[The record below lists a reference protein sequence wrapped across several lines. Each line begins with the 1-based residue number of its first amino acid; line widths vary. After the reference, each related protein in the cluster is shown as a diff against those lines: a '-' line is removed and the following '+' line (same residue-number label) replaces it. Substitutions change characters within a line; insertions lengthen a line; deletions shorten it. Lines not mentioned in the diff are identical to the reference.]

1 MVISGRLIVHAPVQ
15 GGGGELSGVSL
26 TRPFIGHKA
35 ALVQSL
41 TGVLEAGAAEETR
54 AAAVR
59 CLGNLLALAAGISN
73 DDDDSTTPTDAAAA
87 PLLDTAE
94 AEVALVQLSKTAVNM
109 CARPAAAGGAAAAVE
124 TTATVYHLQPAHPTG
139 AFPYNP

>member
-15 GGGGELSGVSL
+15 GGGGGLSGVPL

-73 DDDDSTTPTDAAAA
+73 DDDGTTPTDAAAA

-109 CARPAAAGGAAAAVE
+109 CARPGNARI
-124 TTATVYHLQPAHPTG
+124 
-139 AFPYNP
+139 